1 MSKYAAQNNVSS
13 ELSSELSR
21 LERVKAG
28 ELFIIVTG
36 KLEKPYYEVLYYD
49 LADNNWHI
57 GYSSYDLDIVAGDIQ
72 RYFEVDKDFSKEDA
86 KRALEKQIPK
96 KIQLD
101 NDNGVY
107 EKEYCPLCNK
117 RLFSGEKYCSRCGQ
131 ALDWSDEK

>member
-1 MSKYAAQNNVSS
+1 MSKYAAQTNV
-13 ELSSELSR
+13 SSELSR

-57 GYSSYDLDIVAGDIQ
+57 GYSSYDLDIVVGNIQ

-86 KRALEKQIPK
+86 KKALEKQMPK
-96 KIQLD
+96 KIYLD

-107 EKEYCPLCNK
+107 EKEFCPSCNK
-117 RLFSGEKYCSRCGQ
+117 RLFSDEKYCSRCGQ
-131 ALDWSDEK
+131 RLLWRVEE